1 MSTEHAVRAARTRSS
16 RTVVQQP
23 SGVTW
28 WRSVVAQCMRRV
40 ASREEERMRG
50 TKAPTVAVTTATSV
64 VPGIAGQCPPC
75 QRGAV
80 NAATGTECAPVP
92 EPAQDQPT
100 WCSTDCVPEFEQL
113 GHLFICDC
121 MHQCTQR
128 VNLYTS
134 VTACVSCTVL
144 FIHQHTHTHPSV
156 RGPSRSGARTPAS
169 DVHNAPPGSPSH
181 RSALECPR
189 GVECLYERDALWQWR
204 APEVDHR
211 PSAARAECVYERDAL
226 CAPSNVRSVY
236 RAGVCGGAHRRD
248 AQRAA
253 AQPPRGRR

>member
-1 MSTEHAVRAARTRSS
+1 MSTEHAVRAARTR
-16 RTVVQQP
+16 QP

-28 WRSVVAQCMRRV
+28 CRSVVAQCMRRV

-64 VPGIAGQCPPC
+64 VPGIAGQCPPG
-75 QRGAV
+75 QRGVV

-144 FIHQHTHTHPSV
+144 YIHQHTHTHTHPCVARRARAPGRRPVMSTTHPPARRRTGALWNV
-156 RGPSRSGARTPAS
+156 RVAWSACTSGTRCGSGVRQRSTIGRLP
-169 DVHNAPPGSPSH
+169 HG
-181 RSALECPR
+181 RSACTSGTR
-189 GVECLYERDALWQWR
+189 CARR
-204 APEVDHR
+204 ATCDPCTGPV
-211 PSAARAECVYERDAL
+211 SAAVPIDGTRNAQQ
-226 CAPSNVRSVY
+226 RS
-236 RAGVCGGAHRRD
+236 H
-248 AQRAA
+248 QS
-253 AQPPRGRR
+253 GRR